1 MNIEMNIEAHLETHL
16 EASIEK
22 PPVAYEIDN
31 RPVAAQAF
39 TDAACDPHRSV
50 VVEACAGSGKT
61 WLLVARMLRLLLAG
75 AQASELLAI
84 TFTRKAAQEM
94 RERLM
99 SLLEELALGT
109 DAQVE
114 NLLRERGVAEHDLAQ
129 AVPAARGLY
138 AQILGGEQRLSID
151 TFHSWFGRLLQIAP
165 LASGVPHGYT
175 LTEKTGELMA
185 DAYRQFM
192 QAAGENDQGEVK
204 QALLTLYRIVGDSNA
219 DKLLEAFIDKRA
231 EWWATST
238 SGDAMA
244 MLRELAGADGEVDAR
259 LGLWDDADVIGRIG
273 VLARL
278 LGQGTATN
286 QKRAVAIES
295 ALTAGADI
303 DNFMALAHQFFDD
316 KGKPRANGKATNAGF
331 KRALEQHYGSEISVA
346 LAAFDDEFAA
356 LAKHLQHILRRSAEP
371 LMLEV
376 NQALF
381 TAGSAYLDIYQSL
394 KAAQRVVDFAD
405 LEWQAYRLL
414 TDSESAAYLQS
425 RLDARYKHIL
435 LDEFQDTNPLQWSIV
450 RAWLD
455 AYGGDAAQPS
465 VFIVGD
471 PKQSIYRFRRA
482 EPRVFIAARE
492 LLKARGAIML
502 RANQTRRNAKAIV
515 EVFNRSF
522 AGNPIYA
529 AQTTLGE
536 EGGAVWRLPLVT
548 ALPVSLAALA
558 SASEDEF
565 TSGADPRW
573 RNPLTAARDQ
583 EEDARRRDEGHA
595 VALALLR
602 ARRDLPINAGR
613 GTRNMAWSDVMLLV
627 KKRKH
632 LPAYEAALRA
642 AGIPFVSDKRG
653 GLLESLEIADLIA
666 LLTFLTTPGDSL
678 ALAHVLKSPIVGA
691 SDEDLI
697 TLAQR
702 TEKGWWQRL
711 QAMHPAADSLALQRA
726 TGLLQRWLD
735 VAAHLPVHD
744 LLDVILHEGALIERY
759 TQAASALTRSQAI
772 GNIHAFVELAL
783 ALDAGRYPSLPKF
796 IDALRTLQR
805 HAERDAPNEAN
816 IDAAADAV
824 RILTVHSAKGLEA
837 PIVVVLD
844 ANHSEPARDDAGIL
858 CDWPQDAEAPTHF
871 SAFGRAS
878 QRGVSRDKLFE
889 AEAKFKEQ
897 EDWNLLYVALTRAK
911 QLLIVSGV
919 EDKRSGGLMP
929 NGWYARLLGAVD
941 LPPDTGEVEAIA
953 ALQQIS
959 DANRQLVSP
968 GAQLALGLPVA
979 GPEQDGDALS
989 RSVLALESAAFT
1001 LPVFAPP
1008 RLPLPLAST
1017 LTFTPTLDSEMM
1029 QGPDDDLPD
1038 AARVAAIAEG
1048 IALHGLLER
1057 LCQQTQWPLTVP
1069 DAAAIAR
1076 WLRCPLP
1083 LAETVR
1089 RQAMTLLAQAHLR
1102 RFFDPAQYLQA
1113 RSEME
1118 IVIDGALLRL
1128 DRVVEFADAVWILDY
1143 KRNLLDSEREDYRAQ
1158 LMTYRAALQAVW
1170 PAKLIRTALI
1180 TVDGQ
1185 LWE

>member
-1 MNIEMNIEAHLETHL
+1 MSNDMNLETPIEMPV
-16 EASIEK
+16 EK

-39 TDAACDPHRSV
+39 TNAACDPHRSV

-99 SLLEELALGT
+99 SLLEELALGS
-109 DAQVE
+109 DVE
-114 NLLRERGVAEHDLAQ
+114 VKTLLRERGVVEHDLPQ
-129 AVPAARGLY
+129 AAPLARGLY

-151 TFHSWFGRLLQIAP
+151 TFHSWFARLLQIAP

-192 QAAGENDQGEVK
+192 QAASENGQAEVK
-204 QALLTLYRIVGDSNA
+204 QALLTLYEIVGDSNA
-219 DKLLEAFIDKRA
+219 GKLLEAFIDKRA
-231 EWWATST
+231 EWWATSA

-244 MLRELAGADGEVDAR
+244 MLRELAGADGEWDAR
-259 LGLWDDADVIGRIG
+259 LSLWDDAEIIARIDQ
-273 VLARL
+273 VTRL

-295 ALTAGADI
+295 ALTAGAGI
-303 DNFMALAHQFFDD
+303 DNFMALANQFFDD
-316 KGKPRANGKATNAGF
+316 KGKPRANGKATNAGI
-331 KRALEQHYGSEISVA
+331 KKALEQHYGAEISTA
-346 LAAFDDEFAA
+346 LVAFDDEFAA
-356 LAKHLQHILRRSAEP
+356 LAKHLQKILRRSAEP
-371 LMLEV
+371 LMLEM

-381 TAGSAYLDIYQSL
+381 IAGGAYLDIYQSL

-425 RLDARYKHIL
+425 RLDTRYKHIL

-492 LLKARGAIML
+492 LLKARGATML
-502 RANQTRRNAKAIV
+502 RANQTRRNATAIV
-515 EVFNRSF
+515 EVLNRSF

-536 EGGAVWRLPLVT
+536 EGGAVWRLPLVA
-548 ALPVSLAALA
+548 ALPMA
-558 SASEDEF
+558 SSASEFASEDESEF
-565 TSGADPRW
+565 ASAADPRW
-573 RNPLTAARDQ
+573 RNPLTSARDE
-583 EEDARRRDEGHA
+583 EEDARRRDEGRA

-602 ARRDLPINAGR
+602 ARQDVTINEGR
-613 GTRNMAWSDVMLLV
+613 RTRNMAWSDVMLLV

-691 SDEDLI
+691 SDDDLI
-697 TLAQR
+697 ALAQR

-711 QAMHPAADSLALQRA
+711 LSMQAAHPAPASPALQRA

-837 PIVVVLD
+837 PIVVLLD

-871 SAFGRAS
+871 SAFGRVS

-929 NGWYARLLGAVD
+929 NGWYARLLGAHD
-941 LPPDTGEVEAIA
+941 LPPDTGEAEAVA
-953 ALQQIS
+953 VLAQVS
-959 DANRQLVSP
+959 EANRQLASP
-968 GAQLALGLPVA
+968 GAQLALALPVA
-979 GPEQDGDALS
+979 APEQDGDALG
-989 RSVLALESAAFT
+989 RSVLALESAEFS

-1008 RLPLPLAST
+1008 LLPLAAVPASA
-1017 LTFTPTLDSEMM
+1017 LIVEN
-1029 QGPDDDLPD
+1029 PDDDLPD
-1038 AARVAAIAEG
+1038 AARTDAIAEG
-1048 IALHGLLER
+1048 VALHGLLER
-1057 LCQQTQWPLTVP
+1057 LCQQTQWPLTIP
-1069 DAAAIAR
+1069 DATAIAR
-1076 WLRCPLP
+1076 WLPCPLP
-1083 LAETVR
+1083 MAQTVR
-1089 RQAMTLLAQAHLR
+1089 QQAVTMLAQTHLR

-1128 DRVVEFADAVWILDY
+1128 DRVVELADAVWILDY

-1170 PAKLIRTALI
+1170 PAKSIRTALI

>member
-1 MNIEMNIEAHLETHL
+1 MNMETRIEARIET
-16 EASIEK
+16 

-99 SLLEELALGT
+99 DLLEELALGS

-114 NLLRERGVAEHDLAQ
+114 SLLRERGVAERDLPQ
-129 AVPAARGLY
+129 AAPLARGLY

-151 TFHSWFGRLLQIAP
+151 TFHSWFARLLQIAP

-192 QAAGENDQGEVK
+192 QAASENGQAELK
-204 QALLTLYRIVGDSNA
+204 QALLTLYEIVGDSNA
-219 DKLLEAFIDKRA
+219 GKLLEAFIDKRA

-244 MLRELAGADGEVDAR
+244 MLRELAGADGEWDAR
-259 LGLWDDADVIGRIG
+259 LSLWDDAEIVARIG
-273 VLARL
+273 EVARL
-278 LGQGTATN
+278 LGQGTPTN
-286 QKRAVAIES
+286 QRRAVAIES
-295 ALTAGADI
+295 ALTGGSGI
-303 DNFMALAHQFFDD
+303 DNFMALATQFFDD
-316 KGKPRANGKATNAGF
+316 KRKPRANGKATNAGIR
-331 KRALEQHYGSEISVA
+331 KALEQHYGCEISAA
-346 LAAFDDEFAA
+346 LAAFDEEFAA
-356 LAKHLQHILRRSAEP
+356 LARHLQHILRRSAEP
-371 LMLEV
+371 LMLEM

-381 TAGSAYLDIYQSL
+381 IAGSAYLDIYQSL
-394 KAAQRVVDFAD
+394 KATQRVVDFAD

-492 LLKARGAIML
+492 LLKARGATML
-502 RANQTRRNAKAIV
+502 RANQTRRNATAIV
-515 EVFNRSF
+515 DVLNRSF

-536 EGGAVWRLPLVT
+536 EGGAVWRLPLVAASPLSST
-548 ALPVSLAALA
+548 AESG
-558 SASEDEF
+558 SEDESEF
-565 TSGADPRW
+565 TSAADPRW
-573 RNPLTAARDQ
+573 RNPLTSARDE
-583 EEDARRRDEGHA
+583 EEDARRRDEGRA

-602 ARRDLPINAGR
+602 ARGDVTINEGR
-613 GTRNMAWSDVMLLV
+613 RTRVMAWSDVMLLV

-691 SDEDLI
+691 SDDDLI
-697 TLAQR
+697 ALAQR
-702 TEKGWWQRL
+702 TEKGWWRRL
-711 QAMHPAADSLALQRA
+711 QAINAAADSPALQRA

-871 SAFGRAS
+871 SAFGRVS
-878 QRGVSRDKLFE
+878 QRGVSRDKFFD
-889 AEAKFKEQ
+889 AEARFKEQ

-929 NGWYARLLGAVD
+929 NGWYARLLGAYD
-941 LPPDTGEVEAIA
+941 LPPDSGEAEAVA
-953 ALQQIS
+953 AMEQVGE
-959 DANRQLVSP
+959 ANRQLASP
-968 GAQLALGLPVA
+968 GAQLALALPVA
-979 GPEQDGDALS
+979 AADQDGDALS
-989 RSVLALESAAFT
+989 RSVLALESAVFT

-1008 RLPLPLAST
+1008 LLPLVSVPVSVSGLIAED
-1017 LTFTPTLDSEMM
+1017 L
-1029 QGPDDDLPD
+1029 DDDLPD
-1038 AARVAAIAEG
+1038 AARADAIAEG
-1048 IALHGLLER
+1048 VALHGLLER
-1057 LCQQTQWPLTVP
+1057 LCQQTQWPLTIP
-1069 DAAAIAR
+1069 DATAIAR
-1076 WLRCPLP
+1076 WLPCPLP
-1083 LAETVR
+1083 MAQTVR
-1089 RQAMTLLAQAHLR
+1089 QQAVTMLAQAHLR

-1118 IVIDGALLRL
+1118 IVTDGALLRL
-1128 DRVVEFADAVWILDY
+1128 DRVVEFADAIWILDY

-1158 LMTYRAALQAVW
+1158 LMTYRTALQAVW
-1170 PAKLIRTALI
+1170 PAKSIRTALI

>member
-1 MNIEMNIEAHLETHL
+1 MSVADMNIEAQ
-16 EASIEK
+16 AMGA
-22 PPVAYEIDN
+22 PVAYEIDS

-39 TDAACDPHRSV
+39 TNAACDPYRSV

-99 SLLEELALGT
+99 SLLEELALGSE
-109 DAQVE
+109 AQVAA
-114 NLLRERGVAEHDLAQ
+114 LLRERGVPEADLPQ
-129 AVPAARGLY
+129 AIPAARGLY
-138 AQILGGEQRLSID
+138 RQILGGEQRLSID
-151 TFHSWFGRLLQIAP
+151 TFHSWFARLLQIAP

-192 QAAGENDQGEVK
+192 QAASDSGQGEVR
-204 QALLTLYRIVGDSNA
+204 QALLTLYDIVGDSNA
-219 DKLLEAFIDKRA
+219 AKLLEAFIDKRA
-231 EWWATST
+231 EWWATLQ

-244 MLRELAGADGEVDAR
+244 MLRELTGIDGQRDAR
-259 LGLWDDADVIGRIG
+259 LGLWDDADLMARIG

-303 DNFMALAHQFFDD
+303 ENFMALATQFFDD
-316 KGKPRANGKATNAGF
+316 KGKPRANGKATNAGI
-331 KRALEQHYGSEISVA
+331 KKALEQHYGADISEALPAFDNEFDA
-346 LAAFDDEFAA
+346 LATA
-356 LAKHLQHILRRSAEP
+356 LQHILRRSAEP
-371 LMLEV
+371 LMLAM

-381 TAGSAYLDIYQSL
+381 TAGSAYLDIYQAL

-455 AYGGDAAQPS
+455 AYGSDAAQPS

-492 LLKARGAIML
+492 LLKARGATVL
-502 RANQTRRNAKAIV
+502 RANQTRRNATAIV
-515 EVFNRSF
+515 DVFNRSF
-522 AGNPIYA
+522 AANPIYA

-536 EGGAVWRLPLVT
+536 EGGAVWRLPLV
-548 ALPVSLAALA
+548 AAL
-558 SASEDEF
+558 SASSQVSEDAAEF
-565 TSGADPRW
+565 TSAADPRW
-573 RNPLTAARDQ
+573 RNPLSAARDE
-583 EEDARRRDEGHA
+583 EEDARRRDEGQA
-595 VALALLR
+595 VASALWR
-602 ARRDLPINAGR
+602 ARREVTIREGKEGR
-613 GTRNMAWSDVMLLV
+613 SLRWSDVMLLV

-691 SDEDLI
+691 SDNDLI
-697 TLAQR
+697 ALAQR

-711 QAMHPAADSLALQRA
+711 LAMPEASSALQRA
-726 TGLLQRWLD
+726 SGLLQRWLA

-783 ALDAGRYPSLPKF
+783 GLDAGRYPSLPKF

-837 PIVVVLD
+837 PVVVVLD

-871 SAFGRAS
+871 SAFGRVS
-878 QRGVSRDKLFE
+878 QRGVAREKLFE
-889 AEAKFKEQ
+889 AEAQFKHQ
-897 EDWNLLYVALTRAK
+897 EDWNLFYVALTRAK

-919 EDKRSGGLMP
+919 ADKRGGGSGGLMA
-929 NGWYARLLGAVD
+929 NGWYARLQGAHD
-941 LPPDTGEVEAIA
+941 MFDAFDAFDAFDELADTGEHVQPA
-953 ALQQIS
+953 
-959 DANRQLVSP
+959 SP
-968 GAQLALGLPVA
+968 GAQLTLALPVSDPA
-979 GPEQDGDALS
+979 VPHSDVG
-989 RSVLALESAAFT
+989 ALEAAQFT

-1008 RLPLPLAST
+1008 LLPVAVAS
-1017 LTFTPTLDSEMM
+1017 DRS
-1029 QGPDDDLPD
+1029 DDDLPQ
-1038 AARVAAIAEG
+1038 AARADAIAEG
-1048 IALHGLLER
+1048 VALHGLLER
-1057 LCQQTQWPLTVP
+1057 LCQQTQWPLTIP

-1076 WLRCPLP
+1076 WLPCPLP

-1089 RQAMTLLAQAHLR
+1089 RQAVTLLSQTHLR

-1118 IVIDGALLRL
+1118 IVVDGAVLRL
-1128 DRVVEFADAVWILDY
+1128 DRMVEFADAVWILDY
-1143 KRNLLDSEREDYRAQ
+1143 KRNLLDSERQDYQAQ
-1158 LMTYRAALQAVW
+1158 LTGYRAALQSVW
-1170 PAKLIRTALI
+1170 PAKSIRTALI

>member
-1 MNIEMNIEAHLETHL
+1 MIDDRAPVSESA
-16 EASIEK
+16 AAA
-22 PPVAYEIDN
+22 PAVAYEIDG
-31 RPVAAQAF
+31 RPVEAQAF
-39 TDAACDPHRSV
+39 TNAACDPHRSV

-99 SLLEELALGT
+99 SLLQELALGS
-109 DAQVE
+109 DAQIAT
-114 NLLRERGVAEHDLAQ
+114 LLSERGVPERYLAQ
-129 AVPAARGLY
+129 AIPVARALY
-138 AQILGGEQRLSID
+138 GQILGGQQHLAID
-151 TFHSWFGRLLQIAP
+151 TFHSWFARLLQIAP
-165 LASGVPHGYT
+165 LASGAPHGYA

-192 QAAGENDQGEVK
+192 QSAGESDGADVK
-204 QALLTLYRIVGDSNA
+204 AALMTLYRIAGDSNA
-219 DKLLEAFIDKRA
+219 RKLLEAFIDKRA
-231 EWWATST
+231 EWWAVSQ
-238 SGDAMA
+238 GAEGEALA
-244 MLRELAGADGEVDAR
+244 MLRELAGADGELDAR
-259 LGLWDDADVIGRIG
+259 LGLWEDPDKMAAIGT
-273 VLARL
+273 LARL

-286 QKRAVAIES
+286 QKRATAIET
-295 ALTAGADI
+295 ALSAGAHA
-303 DNFMALAHQFFDD
+303 DNFTALAHQFFDGN
-316 KGKPRANGKATNAGF
+316 GKPRANNTKTKDL
-331 KRALEQHYGSEISVA
+331 KRALTQHYGDEGI
-346 LAAFDDEFAA
+346 AAETFETDFNAMAA
-356 LAKHLQHILRRSAEP
+356 HLQQLLRRSAEP
-371 LMLEV
+371 LVLEM

-381 TAGSAYLDIYQSL
+381 VAGSAYLDIYQAL
-394 KAAQRVVDFAD
+394 KATQRVVDFAD

-414 TDSESAAYLQS
+414 IDSDSAAYLQS

-492 LLKARGAIML
+492 MLRERGATVL
-502 RANQTRRNAKAIV
+502 RANQTRRNASVLV

-522 AGNPIYA
+522 GGNPIYA
-529 AQTTLGE
+529 AQTTLGQI
-536 EGGAVWRLPLVT
+536 GGAVWRLPLVT
-548 ALPVSLAALA
+548 VLPTPEEAAEDVSA
-558 SASEDEF
+558 
-565 TSGADPRW
+565 ADPRW
-573 RNPLTAARDQ
+573 RNPLTAARDE
-583 EEDARRRDEGHA
+583 EEDARRRDEGAA
-595 VALALLR
+595 VAQALWR
-602 ARRDLPINAGR
+602 ARAEWAGEGKDAR
-613 GTRNMAWSDVMLLV
+613 GLAWSDVMLLV

-697 TLAQR
+697 ALALR
-702 TEKGWWQRL
+702 AEKSWWQRL
-711 QAMHPAADSLALQRA
+711 QAMHFEEAASLPLQRSV
-726 TGLLQRWLD
+726 GLLLRWLD

-744 LLDVILHEGALIERY
+744 LLDVILHEGALLERY
-759 TQAASALTRSQAI
+759 TQAAAALTRSQAV

-783 ALDAGRYPSLPKF
+783 SLDAGRYPSLPKF

-837 PIVVVLD
+837 PVVVVLD

-858 CDWPQDAEAPTHF
+858 CDWPQDAAAPTHF
-871 SAFGRAS
+871 SAFGRAGE
-878 QRGVSRDKLFE
+878 RGTKRDALFA
-889 AEAKFKEQ
+889 AEAAFKEQ
-897 EDWNLLYVALTRAK
+897 EDWNLYYVALTRAK

-919 EDKRSGGLMP
+919 EDRRGAGGLMP
-929 NGWYARLLGAVD
+929 NGWYARLQGAVD
-941 LPPDTGEVEAIA
+941 LPA
-953 ALQQIS
+953 APAGDRDDVS
-959 DANRQLVSP
+959 AAANRECSSR
-968 GAQLALGLPVA
+968 GDQLALSMDADPDA
-979 GPEQDGDALS
+979 GVFALAVFDPPRMPPAAAPGMDRSGADDALP
-989 RSVLALESAAFT
+989 ESLRA
-1001 LPVFAPP
+1001 
-1008 RLPLPLAST
+1008 
-1017 LTFTPTLDSEMM
+1017 D
-1029 QGPDDDLPD
+1029 
-1038 AARVAAIAEG
+1038 AIAEG
-1048 IALHGLLER
+1048 VALHGLLER
-1057 LCQQTQWPLTVP
+1057 LCQQKQWPLAIP
-1069 DAAAIAR
+1069 AAPAIAR
-1076 WLRCPLP
+1076 WLPCSLP

-1089 RQAMTLLAQAHLR
+1089 MQAATLLSQAHLR
-1102 RFFDPAQYLQA
+1102 RFFDPAQYRQA

-1118 IVIDGALLRL
+1118 IVADGAVLRL
-1128 DRVVEFADAVWILDY
+1128 DRVVEFDDAVWILDY
-1143 KRNLLDSEREDYRAQ
+1143 KRNLLDSERQDYQRQ
-1158 LMTYRAALQAVW
+1158 LAGYRNALQTIW
-1170 PAKLIRTALI
+1170 PDRTIHTALI
-1180 TVDGQ
+1180 TVDGR